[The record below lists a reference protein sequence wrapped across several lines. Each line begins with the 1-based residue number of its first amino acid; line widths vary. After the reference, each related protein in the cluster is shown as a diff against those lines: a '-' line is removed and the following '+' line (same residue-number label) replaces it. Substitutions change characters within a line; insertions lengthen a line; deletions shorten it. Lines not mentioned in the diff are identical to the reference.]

1 MSLYSR
7 IRFKI
12 GCILPYFLRKQVQFI
27 LNIKRKRKANSIETK
42 LKTLRNLIIYN
53 HPIQQVPPA
62 TGRLRLLQEGNTI
75 FLALFAKKCESLGLR
90 YWLDYGTLLG
100 AIRHKGFI
108 PWDDDLDVSMPRPD
122 FDIFLKNLPELF
134 PASEGFS
141 WCMHGFLQISYNG
154 TPLNIDIFPYHFHS
168 ETISDDVIKSTDAA
182 LTRFKKSIYH
192 KGSSI
197 SHNDE
202 QIQAKIAH
210 EILGDKPALPEEE
223 KPAIFLTPALSYEK
237 NALYP
242 YEYFFPLAQHSFEGI
257 TFSIPNMTRQYLQSY
272 FGDYMTYPDV
282 IDYGHPSVER
292 LLKAPNCESNINRFI
307 DIYSKRI

>member
-1 MSLYSR
+1 M
-7 IRFKI
+7 
-12 GCILPYFLRKQVQFI
+12 LPYFLRKQVGFI

-62 TGRLRLLQEGNTI
+62 TGRLRLLQEGNTV

-108 PWDDDLDVSMPRPD
+108 PWDDDLDVAMPRPD

-141 WCMHGFLQISYNG
+141 WSMHAFLQISYNG

-223 KPAIFLTPALSYEK
+223 KPAIFVSPAISFIK
-237 NALYP
+237 NSIFP
-242 YEYFFPLAQHSFEGI
+242 YEHIFPLVPHPFEGI
-257 TFSIPNMTRQYLQSY
+257 QLYIPNQTRQVLHFIY
-272 FGDYMTYPDV
+272 GDYMSYPAV
-282 IDYGHPSVER
+282 IDFTHPSVEK
-292 LLKAPNCESNINRFI
+292 LIKSPDMEANVNRFI
-307 DIYSKRI
+307 DIYSKQ